1 MLTNLRMS
9 ELLEEEDLMEVSH
22 GRPHSKR
29 KLSAAINEEDVINR
43 IKSLR
48 ICCSPGEL
56 RLKNDLKSI
65 GEFEYSSV
73 STIKC

>member
-1 MLTNLRMS
+1 MLVGLQAIAAG
-9 ELLEEEDLMEVSH
+9 EEDLMEIAETRFH
-22 GRPHSKR
+22 PKR
-29 KLSAAINEEDVINR
+29 KRSEAISEEEVIGR

-65 GEFEYSSV
+65 GMF
-73 STIKC
+73 